1 MTSKRVYRAVEDV
14 AALGLTKK
22 RFYQVVAG
30 VAGFGLLLMVFA
42 LFAGGKAKVT
52 GRVTMM
58 GRPVIWG
65 SVVLV
70 DEKGQSAVGRIE
82 SDGTYT
88 VANAPTGDVTVAIT
102 SPDPLIQH
110 YATQIKT
117 SRERVPMK
125 QWAPL
130 PIDRSQWFVLPSR
143 YEDAKTSGL
152 SLSLKRGTNTYDLTL
167 QP

>member
-1 MTSKRVYRAVEDV
+1 MTSKRVYQTVSQ
-14 AALGLTKK
+14 AAEFELTPK
-22 RFYQVVAG
+22 RVYQLVGG
-30 VAGFGLLLMVFA
+30 VAGFGLLLIVLA
-42 LFAGGKAKVT
+42 LFSGGKAKVT
-52 GRVTMM
+52 GRVTMQ

-70 DEKGQSAVGRIE
+70 GENGQSVVGRIE
-82 SDGTYT
+82 PDGTFT
-88 VANAPTGDVTVAIT
+88 VANAPTGEVAVAIT

-117 SRERVPMK
+117 SRERIPVK

-130 PIDRSQWFVLPSR
+130 TIDRSQWFVLPSR

-152 SLSLKRGTNTYDLTL
+152 TLSLKRGTNNYDLTL